1 MIIKLPICSD
11 NKIIYTNFLLEKKI
25 NKYTLQLFN
34 RNYEE
39 KISKIKVPLC
49 NNFEGISYLDLMLPM
64 ELNVINNKVFFNNF
78 MQKILLSQ
86 NNLPIDFFYNLEVYL
101 KQDKNS
107 FLTNTDLN
115 NNDKNLWKY
124 WSSYDD
130 NIPTE
135 TSNITI
141 KKLWE
146 VVQLYL
152 NFGIFL
158 IYKNP
163 TYTNKT
169 IKDYLQSFEL
179 NKKITTITNSIKNI
193 KYSINS
199 SNDYTFNEHFNHIE
213 MKKSKIS
220 ELKIGF
226 KYFIKNNNK
235 FFQIEIKNIIDNMIY
250 TNNNQAYIFS
260 NYEWYFYIPNLEFT
274 NELILFNLLNNK
286 YIYAEL
292 FEKTNLKIEPI
303 HSQKLLEFYTN
314 DNNDI
319 SINSSLA
326 VLRKFFE
333 KEFDDFTILAN
344 NNYSEM
350 FFEYITKK
358 YTSSTEIQSVFKIL
372 FTNYNYPLKQNKL
385 DKNFDNIL
393 YYSINNLEKIVKEGT
408 TDKVFIENNINDV
421 IPFKVRTLYYNIIQ
435 LFHSIL
441 IKNNYQTLYFN
452 QKFFN
457 DYLHRSILKN
467 ILSNKTPS
475 SNFFLSKLSN
485 IQQTKITNI
494 LQNTLLCID
503 VGNRLTWKNLPKN
516 LAYLEIFYTNKEL
529 ILNGDKLNKNIFIDN
544 YDSRIKRIIEYPYE
558 MFKYLRKEKDFIK
571 WLKFLGPL
579 VLELFHTP
587 ISLSSD
593 DLNHLGKIIFLIIN
607 IKEQNLK
614 DHSYIAFL
622 NYSQKYNKLV
632 IDNSRVNIKIKEY
645 FGFIKCTLNLGFLAK
660 HLTYN
665 KPEIELEDDID
676 KTSDII
682 LLEEN
687 LKNITKKYY
696 KYKFKYFKT
705 KNPNQIEIQN
715 TPTSMITNEK

>member
-1 MIIKLPICSD
+1 MIIKLPICND

-25 NKYTLQLFN
+25 NKYILQLFN
-34 RNYEE
+34 RNYEK

-64 ELNVINNKVFFNNF
+64 ELTLINNKIFFNNF

-86 NNLPIDFFYNLEVYL
+86 NNLPIDFFYNLEIYL
-101 KQDKNS
+101 KEDKNT
-107 FLTNTDLN
+107 FLTITDLN
-115 NNDKNLWKY
+115 NNEKNLWKY
-124 WSSYDD
+124 WNNYDD

-163 TYTNKT
+163 LYTNKT
-169 IKDYLQSFEL
+169 IKDYLHSFEL
-179 NKKITTITNSIKNI
+179 NKRITNITNSIKNI
-193 KYSINS
+193 KYSMNS
-199 SNDYTFNEHFNHIE
+199 SNDYTINEHCNHITT
-213 MKKSKIS
+213 KQIKIS
-220 ELKIGF
+220 DLKIGF

-235 FFQIEIKNIIDNMIY
+235 FFQIEIKNIVDNMIY

-286 YIYAEL
+286 HIYAEL
-292 FEKTNLKIEPI
+292 FEKTNLKIESI

-333 KEFDDFTILAN
+333 KEFDDFTILEN
-344 NNYSEM
+344 NNYSDM

-358 YTSSTEIQSVFKIL
+358 YTSLSEIQSVFKIL

-435 LFHSIL
+435 LFYSIL

-467 ILSNKTPS
+467 ILSNKTQS
-475 SNFFLSKLSN
+475 SNLFLSKLSN
-485 IQQTKITNI
+485 IQQTKIANI

-503 VGNRLTWKNLPKN
+503 VGNRLSWNNLPKK
-516 LAYLEIFYTNKEL
+516 LAYLEIFYSNKEL

-571 WLKFLGPL
+571 WLKFLGPFI
-579 VLELFHTP
+579 LELFYTP

-593 DLNHLGKIIFLIIN
+593 DLSHLGKIIFLMVN
-607 IKEQNLK
+607 IQEQNLK
-614 DHSYIAFL
+614 DESYIAFL
-622 NYSQKYNKLV
+622 NYSQKYNKLI
-632 IDNSRVNIKIKEY
+632 IDNTRVNIKIKEY

-660 HLTYN
+660 HLIYN

-682 LLEEN
+682 LLEKS

-715 TPTSMITNEK
+715 TSTSMITNDK